1 MSISYL
7 DIPPTYINK
16 KDKQVYYYRRRTNSD
31 GTFSK
36 YVYLHDTEKH
46 EIIAWLNRFVVD
58 VTAKQVVDHTFCEV
72 LFERTKE
79 LPVSKVSKKRNSYIT
94 LAAGI
99 VSNIMRNP
107 DVDIAKAQLKH
118 IETLYVAINALYSD
132 DGLLCNEIGY
142 SHITK
147 QKNQIPKQIKFIE
160 A

>member
-1 MSISYL
+1 MNTTYYGIPKSY
-7 DIPPTYINK
+7 TNK

-36 YVYLHDTEKH
+36 YVYLHDDEKH

-72 LFERTKE
+72 LFERTKD
-79 LPVSKVSKKRNSYIT
+79 LPTSRVSKKRNSYIT

-147 QKNQIPKQIKFIE
+147 QQNDIPKQIKFIE

>member
-7 DIPPTYINK
+7 DIPPAYINK
-16 KDKQVYYYRRRTNSD
+16 QDKQVYYYRRRPLGNGET
-31 GTFSK
+31 SK

-46 EIIAWLNRFVVD
+46 QIIAWLNRLVID
-58 VTAKQVVDHTFCEV
+58 VLAKQVVDHTFCEV
-72 LFERTKE
+72 LFERTKD
-79 LPVSKVSKKRNSYIT
+79 LPTSRVSKKRNSYIT

-118 IETLYVAINALYSD
+118 IETLFVAINALYSE
-132 DGLLCNEIGY
+132 DGLLCNEVGY

-147 QKNQIPKQIKFIE
+147 DENQIPKQIKFIE

>member
-31 GTFSK
+31 GTFNK
-36 YVYLHDTEKH
+36 YVYIHDNEKH
-46 EIIAWLNRFVVD
+46 QIIAWLNRFVVD
-58 VTAKQVVDHTFCEV
+58 ITAKQVVDHTFCEV

-118 IETLYVAINALYSD
+118 IETLFVAINALYSE
-132 DGLLCNEIGY
+132 DGRLCDEIGY

-147 QKNQIPKQIKFIE
+147 QKNKIPKQIKFIE

>member
-31 GTFSK
+31 GTFNK
-36 YVYLHDTEKH
+36 YVYLHDNEKH
-46 EIIAWLNRFVVD
+46 QIIAWLNRFVVD